1 MNDSVKKIFK
11 WCRSYVTLTFVGVVG
26 FVVFLTFFTDN
37 SVVKK
42 MEYEKEIARLKAE
55 IQQNTDTLE
64 YYRQLN
70 NSLSTDR
77 EEMERIVRERY
88 HMQRTNEDV
97 YVFE

>member
-1 MNDSVKKIFK
+1 
-11 WCRSYVTLTFVGVVG
+11 
-26 FVVFLTFFTDN
+26 
-37 SVVKK
+37 
-42 MEYEKEIARLKAE
+42 MEYEEEITRLKAE
-55 IQQNTDTLE
+55 IKQNNDTLE
-64 YYRQLN
+64 YYQMLN